1 MLKIRTSSV
10 VHVPVRRHVPIRT
23 ALLALSAAAAVAL
36 TLPAAASAAV
46 STGGDRFQARNA
58 CADERGLTRA
68 RHMRFRLKYGVGA
81 TNRRAFSRCVTIK
94 ARRFGGRRAWGLT
107 PPPAPAPA
115 PAPAPFPPPM
125 PGLPAM
131 PGLPGMPGFVELP
144 GVRLECQMA
153 QMEDPIGFAQ
163 EYLGPYGTGIS
174 GYSAIDICVMMGS
187 MP

>member
-1 MLKIRTSSV
+1 MLQIRTSSA
-10 VHVPVRRHVPIRT
+10 VHVAVRRHVPIRT

-36 TLPAAASAAV
+36 TLPAAAGAAV
-46 STGGDRFQARNA
+46 PSGGDRFKARSA

-68 RHMRFRLKYGVGA
+68 RHKRFGLKYGVGA

-94 ARRFGGRRAWGLT
+94 ARRFAGRRAWGLT

-115 PAPAPFPPPM
+115 PAPFPPPT
-125 PGLPAM
+125 PGLPGM
-131 PGLPGMPGFVELP
+131 PGVPGMPGFVELP
-144 GVRLECQMA
+144 GVRLQCQME

-174 GYSAIDICVMMGS
+174 GYSAIDLCVMMES

>member
-1 MLKIRTSSV
+1 MLQIRTSSV

-46 STGGDRFQARNA
+46 PTRGDRLKARNA

-68 RHMRFRLKYGVGA
+68 RHNKFRLKYGVGP

-94 ARRFGGRRAWGLT
+94 ARRFAGRRGWGLN

-125 PGLPAM
+125 PA
-131 PGLPGMPGFVELP
+131 LPGMPGFVELP
-144 GVRLECQMA
+144 GVRLECQLA

-163 EYLGPYGTGIS
+163 EYLGPYGTGIP
-174 GYSAIDICVMMGS
+174 GYSAIDICVMMES